1 MTRPTLSVVI
11 PNYNHARLLPTCL
24 SAVLEQSVP
33 ADEVIVIDDG
43 STDTSREVLAE
54 FAARNPRLR
63 LEPNERNLGVVPTM
77 NRGLGLARGEY
88 VAFLAADDEVLPG
101 WLEKTLPLLERHPGV
116 GLVCGLTEWRCHS
129 TGMTWKHGVRM
140 PTDGAFLSPE
150 AMVRLG
156 RSGRLTLSGQH
167 ALMNKAALVAAGGW
181 KPELRWFTDW
191 FSTCVIAFRHG
202 MVHVPDVLSV
212 FNLHATSY
220 YNTAE
225 SRAQRRE
232 TMAKIL
238 EHLESP
244 PYADVAPRLGA
255 SGLLGGF
262 GWPMVSL
269 VAGHSR
275 HRRFLTSGFARH
287 AARRSAEVLGRRFLP
302 AWLARACLKLF
313 YRGR

>member
-1 MTRPTLSVVI
+1 MSAPRLSVVI
-11 PNYNHARLLPTCL
+11 PNYNHAKLLPTCL
-24 SAVLEQSVP
+24 TAVMEQSVP

-43 STDTSREVLAE
+43 SKDDSRLVLAE
-54 FAARNPRLR
+54 FAARYPRLR

-77 NRGLGLARGEY
+77 NRGLGLARGDY
-88 VAFLAADDEVLPG
+88 VAFLAADDKVLPG
-101 WLEKTLPLLERHPGV
+101 WLEKTLPQLERHAGV

-129 TGMTWKHGVRM
+129 TGMTWRHGTRM
-140 PTDGAFLSPE
+140 PTDGAFLDPE

-156 RSGRLTLSGQH
+156 RSGRLTISGQH
-167 ALMNKAALVAAGGW
+167 ALMNKAALLAAGGW

-191 FSTCVIAFRHG
+191 FATCVIAFRHG

-225 SRAQRRE
+225 SNAQRRE
-232 TMAKIL
+232 TMLRIL
-238 EHLESP
+238 EYLESE
-244 PYADVAPRLGA
+244 PYADVASRIGA

-262 GWPMVSL
+262 GLPMMRL
-269 VAGHSR
+269 VGGSMR
-275 HRRFLTSGFARH
+275 HRRFLTAGFLRH
-287 AARRSAEVLGRRFLP
+287 AARRGAEVAGRRFLP
-302 AWLARACLKLF
+302 AWLARACLKVF